1 MRSVVLLLFSLLPEG
16 SGAAPAL
23 QDRLDEVRGQRLAME
38 KALLES
44 DQKSRATRDQL
55 GRLKSLQSLQIREKA
70 LTRQRLAT
78 LENYVRE
85 LSSRKEEVTHRI
97 ETARGSLKR
106 RLARLIH
113 PILSRSERTFRGE
126 EGEAERKVRE
136 QMLSGVVVSE
146 LKELSGL
153 EADLND
159 AREIEGRI
167 EQEKQQIQ
175 ALLQDVS
182 EQESLIEFHRKIRE
196 NLTNERH
203 EEQMRQ
209 LEEYRRLKLSES
221 EIEKMI
227 SGFQDQSKSENDRE
241 PRKRMPLIAFPP
253 KSLPWPV
260 LGRVVGAFG
269 AHRDERSGL
278 QVFRKGIEISSGP
291 DKARGSSA
299 LPVLAVLEGRVQFS
313 GEIPGKGKVLILEHA
328 HSIYTIYSGLK
339 EILRKNGEWVRSTE
353 SIGSLGSEKSLYF
366 EIRARNVAMDPV
378 KWLK

>member
-1 MRSVVLLLFSLLPEG
+1 
-16 SGAAPAL
+16 
-23 QDRLDEVRGQRLAME
+23 
-38 KALLES
+38 
-44 DQKSRATRDQL
+44 
-55 GRLKSLQSLQIREKA
+55 LKSLQSLQIREKA